1 LVFSNENAGKRK
13 ALKIIFCAKSP
24 GAALGCVLAFK
35 RLRKGE
41 KNTKGKPLTKEITP
55 RLNT

>member
-1 LVFSNENAGKRK
+1 VVFGNKNAGKGK

-24 GAALGCVLAFK
+24 GAAFGGVLAFK
-35 RLRKGE
+35 GLRKGE
-41 KNTKGKPLTKEITP
+41 KNTEGKPLTKEITP